1 MSRDPEKMGE
11 GQLLR
16 ELVRRF
22 MSYDKAKD
30 NYVDFLQRQL
40 EKAGV
45 DYEAMPRWER
55 LHMKQDEGFC
65 RCREICRIVR
75 KDKNL
80 MWC

>member
-1 MSRDPEKMGE
+1 MKDIEKMSE

-16 ELVRRF
+16 ELVGRF
-22 MSYDKAKD
+22 MSYDKARD
-30 NYVDFLQRQL
+30 RYVDFLQRQL

-45 DYEAMPRWER
+45 AYEDMPRWEK
-55 LHMKQDEGFC
+55 LHMDQDGKFC

-75 KDKNL
+75 KDPDL